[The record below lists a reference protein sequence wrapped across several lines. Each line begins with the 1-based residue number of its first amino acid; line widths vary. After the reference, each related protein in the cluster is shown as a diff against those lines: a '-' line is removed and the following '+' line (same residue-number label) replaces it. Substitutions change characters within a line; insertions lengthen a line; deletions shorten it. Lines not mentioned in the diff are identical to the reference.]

1 MTPNAP
7 CPTNSMRTE
16 TRNIQ
21 WSSVASWV
29 AETAVDR
36 VAREEVTAARWE
48 ANSFKLLQLYKIE
61 ARKSSPGYRER
72 PRDHVPVDADRVL
85 HPHRVSARQE
95 RGRRDAARGARSEH
109 DVVSPAQVFAAQLQS
124 AELVLLEG
132 VRSRDVGDE
141 IRAVPVQYR
150 GRMTLERGKVLR
162 AARAGIQSDVE
173 IARRLDRRVV
183 LFLVH
188 REREDT
194 GIVAENSGRAVPLVD
209 VQVDHGRPADQ
220 PLVLKRADR
229 NRDVVE
235 NAKTFAVIRKRVME
249 SAAQVDSD
257 AAARE
262 RLPPGKD
269 AAPRAQ
275 EGGLDELLRVGK
287 LQDRLLEHGEPP
299 LDELVHVGAIV
310 HAKHLLEARASR
322 LEDLGVGEKPSPHDF
337 LANEAEFPGREDVPA
352 DVREI
357 TVGMDDRRRGHGTLF
372 EGSAGRGRPA
382 EPVLDRDRRP
392 RACLGG
398 ARSEGAVEGHQR
410 GHPEREKDGIDRARP
425 DHARHLE
432 GSRSEA
438 RW

>member
-1 MTPNAP
+1 
-7 CPTNSMRTE
+7 MRTE

-21 WSSVASWV
+21 WSSVASRV
-29 AETAVDR
+29 SETAVDR

-141 IRAVPVQYR
+141 IRAVPAQDR
-150 GRMTLERGKVLR
+150 G
-162 AARAGIQSDVE
+162 
-173 IARRLDRRVV
+173 
-183 LFLVH
+183 
-188 REREDT
+188 
-194 GIVAENSGRAVPLVD
+194 
-209 VQVDHGRPADQ
+209 
-220 PLVLKRADR
+220 
-229 NRDVVE
+229 
-235 NAKTFAVIRKRVME
+235 
-249 SAAQVDSD
+249 
-257 AAARE
+257 

-372 EGSAGRGRPA
+372 EGSAGR
-382 EPVLDRDRRP
+382 
-392 RACLGG
+392 
-398 ARSEGAVEGHQR
+398 
-410 GHPEREKDGIDRARP
+410 
-425 DHARHLE
+425 
-432 GSRSEA
+432 
-438 RW
+438 